1 MIQIK
6 NRTFLLGGFH
16 DHWER
21 ADSEN
26 PALLLAALN
35 FYHYDFI
42 VLMDSAPVV
51 DLVQRTAVAF
61 GNTLRVYPGR
71 EEATGWAHIV
81 TINPRAPALEGDS
94 VNFREEL
101 RKLRETSDLV
111 ILAHPNYIAWEP
123 LVETGEMDRLFD
135 EGFFDGVQFGPPG
148 SDHFTERV
156 HFLRKWYLD
165 RRASGKI
172 TALVGGWD
180 LHNTL
185 HLPELPPVLY
195 SSSRPPD
202 GHFEAPTDNRTI
214 VEASE
219 NSLSAICA
227 AVRMGRTAVE
237 DMRTGEIFGPPDFVS
252 FLESNG
258 YHEIIGELNKKR
270 DAVAL
275 SVNGY
280 LKGNREARFSL
291 TKTGKLY
298 LPESLEKAKI
308 VEVKKHEN
316 ITLNTV
322 PLPLARNRFFLPVG
336 WSSEGYSRIWAVSVE
351 HQIRYDVLPRFVD
364 RKPYVE
370 FLPLASFDGT
380 VKMDI
385 PDVLSEEKQSVN
397 EEKLFGLEPGKVS
410 ADIPLRYSCEASSG
424 GIGICK
430 EGWLTF
436 CPVRKFGGSWNDIET
451 IGVDKPLNV
460 PENAYGAKRP
470 WRGPEVFSAQI
481 RFAWT
486 GTEFMFQANVRDE
499 IHFQPNTGHY
509 VYNADCLQLAVDPML
524 RRQDLPGNIYVF
536 NLSLTPKGP
545 ELYRWLGP
553 RLEATADF
561 VPPPDDVS
569 MGDRYLKIEQ
579 RDNGLLYD
587 LRLPWSELAP
597 VKPDCNTRLGIYLI
611 FMNNNGH
618 GLLDTL
624 HWPVPVPGMW
634 TVPKKWGVL
643 SLMS

>member
-336 WSSEGYSRIWAVSVE
+336 WSSEGYSRIWA
-351 HQIRYDVLPRFVD
+351 
-364 RKPYVE
+364 
-370 FLPLASFDGT
+370 
-380 VKMDI
+380 
-385 PDVLSEEKQSVN
+385 
-397 EEKLFGLEPGKVS
+397 
-410 ADIPLRYSCEASSG
+410 
-424 GIGICK
+424 
-430 EGWLTF
+430 
-436 CPVRKFGGSWNDIET
+436 
-451 IGVDKPLNV
+451 
-460 PENAYGAKRP
+460 
-470 WRGPEVFSAQI
+470 
-481 RFAWT
+481 
-486 GTEFMFQANVRDE
+486 
-499 IHFQPNTGHY
+499 
-509 VYNADCLQLAVDPML
+509 
-524 RRQDLPGNIYVF
+524 
-536 NLSLTPKGP
+536 
-545 ELYRWLGP
+545 
-553 RLEATADF
+553 
-561 VPPPDDVS
+561 
-569 MGDRYLKIEQ
+569 
-579 RDNGLLYD
+579 
-587 LRLPWSELAP
+587 
-597 VKPDCNTRLGIYLI
+597 
-611 FMNNNGH
+611 
-618 GLLDTL
+618 
-624 HWPVPVPGMW
+624 
-634 TVPKKWGVL
+634 
-643 SLMS
+643 